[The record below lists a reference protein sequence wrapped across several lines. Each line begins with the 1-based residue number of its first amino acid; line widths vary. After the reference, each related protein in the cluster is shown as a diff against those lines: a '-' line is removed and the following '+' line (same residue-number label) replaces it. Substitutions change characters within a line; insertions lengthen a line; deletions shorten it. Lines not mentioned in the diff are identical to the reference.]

1 MKGQRTL
8 VNFLKELK
16 ERNDYILRL
25 SQQTPKG
32 EIISPIYPHIGIGV
46 EFFGDKSQARYN
58 LHPVKQSHKKRS
70 HFKKPHNTQV
80 TKPPSPNQAIRRN
93 PLTLC

>member
-8 VNFLKELK
+8 TVFLKELK

-46 EFFGDKSQARYN
+46 EFFGDKSAVRFRAHSPRQ
-58 LHPVKQSHKKRS
+58 PKKKMKS
-70 HFKKPHNTQV
+70 LAPI
-80 TKPPSPNQAIRRN
+80 P
-93 PLTLC
+93 PLTMP